1 MGQNATRDDQPPW
14 SSCFLTDILISYMEE
29 IGQGKTPIDYASLF
43 RGAEGLEI
51 PPDPERFLRDS
62 NNWVPRSVLRELH
75 LQCERIAG
83 QKDFA
88 YNAARAYFDRGTRE
102 PLSLFEVIF
111 RVLNDVRSVL
121 ISSSLWASVQT
132 NYLKLQSFETQG
144 APAQIHMLAQFS
156 QKARPGLGSIDFLRG
171 IAEGFPRLYSF
182 IQEVRCTE
190 EISQVRIEDI
200 LEGFPDFA
208 MSTEEGQVA
217 IRHRLKNQ
225 LIVQARKICLRPEV
239 IMLSRDFWVDMVE
252 SAVVRSADGRIA
264 VLTNQEDTETEVR
277 ADAVWAYKIVK
288 PGVLSFKGIDYP
300 FEKDQVFNAPYSRF
314 RLQWKEQAAPRE
326 AVTVDT
332 VRREVSRLLFEQ
344 LKQIKQTQVRMVQYH
359 IEKRSLA
366 LENIRLRREIEREYG
381 FAGILGQSPK
391 MQELFG
397 VIRSLAETDVVVL
410 IQGET
415 GTGKELIARAIH
427 YNSPRRGKRFVAVN
441 CGALVETLL
450 ESELFGHEKGA
461 FTGAATRR
469 SGVFEVADGGTLFLD
484 EIGEISPSTQVRL
497 LRVLQEGEFQRVGG
511 TAPIRVD
518 VRVLSATNQD
528 LEDLVRKGRFRQDL
542 YYRLNV
548 FPIRVPPLRE
558 RAEDIP
564 LLVAHFVEQCN
575 QRLKRRVSGV
585 SPQAMALLMA
595 YSWPGNVREVENTVQ
610 RMMVVA
616 KGDTLEAPDLP
627 PEIGGGEKPPRESAT
642 DLKGITRGSAE
653 IVEKEAIQHALAET
667 GGNVTRAARSLGI
680 SRATLQKKMKAY
692 GLRGPRG

>member
-1 MGQNATRDDQPPW
+1 MGQNTARDDQPPW
-14 SSCFLTDILISYMEE
+14 SSCFLSDILISYLEE
-29 IGQGKTPIDYASLF
+29 IGKEKTNIDYASLF

-62 NNWVPRSVLRELH
+62 NNWVPRPVLRELH
-75 LQCERIAG
+75 LQCEGIARE
-83 QKDFA
+83 KNFA
-88 YNAARAYFDRGTRE
+88 YNAARAYFNRGRKE
-102 PLSLFEVIF
+102 HLSLFEVIF

-132 NYLKLQSFETQG
+132 NYLKLQSFETKG
-144 APAQIHMLAQFS
+144 TPPQIYMLAQFS

-182 IQEVRCTE
+182 IEEVRCTE

-208 MSTEEGQVA
+208 MSTDGNQVS
-217 IRHRLKNQ
+217 IRHRHSHQ
-225 LIVQARKICLRPEV
+225 LIVQARRIGLIPEV
-239 IMLSRDFWVDMVE
+239 IVLSRDFWVDMPE
-252 SAVVRSADGRIA
+252 SAVVRSADGRIS
-264 VLTNQEDTETEVR
+264 VLTNQEDTEGEGR
-277 ADAVWAYKIVK
+277 PDAGWAYKIVK
-288 PGVLSFKGIDYP
+288 PGVLSFQGLAYP
-300 FEKDQVFNAPYSRF
+300 FEIDQIFNAPYSRF
-314 RLQWKEQAAPRE
+314 RLQWKEQPAPRE
-326 AVTVDT
+326 DVTVDT

-344 LKQIKQTQVRMVQYH
+344 LKQIKQTQVRMVQYN

-391 MQELFG
+391 MLELFG

-511 TAPIRVD
+511 SAPIRVD
-518 VRVLSATNQD
+518 VRILSATNQD

-548 FPIRVPPLRE
+548 FPMRVPPLRE

-575 QRLKRRVSGV
+575 QRLKRRVSSV

-595 YSWPGNVREVENTVQ
+595 YSWPGNVREVENAVQ

-616 KGDTLEAPDLP
+616 KGDTLEVQDLP
-627 PEIGGGEKPPRESAT
+627 PEIRGGEKPPRESAT

-680 SRATLQKKMKAY
+680 SRATLQKKMKVY